1 MNRNSTFPANVRSL
15 TAIPVAQKAPAVR
28 VHADHAAPCQ
38 ELAGTSI
45 ATRMVPGFQVFEK
58 QYTGGSTLPRHCHD
72 DAYLI
77 YGLEG
82 AYTESYD
89 SSGSVV
95 CAPGVLRYLPPRQ
108 EHANVFENGARCLV
122 VAVGREMLH
131 RVGRHT
137 KALDRP
143 GEIRGV
149 TSAWLARRL
158 YHEFRQDDPL
168 SLVSVE
174 GILLEILAAGARYS
188 GAPDPS
194 APAPRWLRV
203 AREYA
208 ESNFLRTLSL
218 AEIAGAAGVHR
229 VHLAREF
236 RRHFS
241 VTVGEFLRRRRV
253 EHACHLVSTTNDPLA
268 DVAIACGFSDQSH
281 FCATFRRQ
289 VGLTPGRFR
298 EMAQS
303 Q

>member
-1 MNRNSTFPANVRSL
+1 M
-15 TAIPVAQKAPAVR
+15 IPIAKKAPAVR
-28 VHADHAAPCQ
+28 IYSDHDGPCQ
-38 ELAGTSI
+38 EPAGTVI
-45 ATRMVPGFQVFEK
+45 ATRAVPCFQVFEI
-58 QYTGGSTLPRHCHD
+58 QYARGLTLPQHCHD
-72 DAYLI
+72 HGYLI

-82 AYTESYD
+82 AYTESYGG
-89 SSGSVV
+89 SGSVV

-122 VAVGREMLH
+122 VAIEHEVLL
-131 RVGRHT
+131 RVGRHAQ
-137 KALDRP
+137 ALERP
-143 GEIRGV
+143 GDIRGV
-149 TSAWLARRL
+149 ASAWLGQRL
-158 YHEFRQDDPL
+158 YQEFRHDDAV
-168 SLVSVE
+168 SLVSLE
-174 GILLEILAAGARYS
+174 GVLLQILADGARYS
-188 GAPDPS
+188 GAPDP
-194 APAPRWLRV
+194 AMALPRWLRL

-208 ESNFLRTLSL
+208 ETNFLRTLSL

-253 EHACHLVSTTNDPLA
+253 EHACRLVTTTNDPLA

>member
-131 RVGRHT
+131 RVGRQYL
-137 KALDRP
+137 AAPDRP
-143 GEIRGV
+143 GRDSRRHFRVAERGDFIMN
-149 TSAWLARRL
+149 SQ
-158 YHEFRQDDPL
+158 QDDPL
-168 SLVSVE
+168 LTTQCRSREFYWKSWPR
-174 GILLEILAAGARYS
+174 GHAIRARRIHRRPRRDGCAWLA
-188 GAPDPS
+188 
-194 APAPRWLRV
+194 
-203 AREYA
+203 
-208 ESNFLRTLSL
+208 NTLS
-218 AEIAGAAGVHR
+218 R
-229 VHLAREF
+229 TSCAR
-236 RRHFS
+236 
-241 VTVGEFLRRRRV
+241 
-253 EHACHLVSTTNDPLA
+253 
-268 DVAIACGFSDQSH
+268 
-281 FCATFRRQ
+281 
-289 VGLTPGRFR
+289 
-298 EMAQS
+298 
-303 Q
+303 